1 MDENPITKFD
11 INDESENI
19 KLPPINLKLIPP
31 QKNIN
36 DLSKNENED
45 EKKLKYIKS
54 QTFITSKKT
63 ETERF
68 EEVKSKNLISNEAI
82 SDLLKEKIEI
92 KMLVIL

>member
-36 DLSKNENED
+36 
-45 EKKLKYIKS
+45 
-54 QTFITSKKT
+54 
-63 ETERF
+63 
-68 EEVKSKNLISNEAI
+68 
-82 SDLLKEKIEI
+82 
-92 KMLVIL
+92 